1 GQSLNNQGG
10 SIETNAD
17 LTLNIKG
24 ALDNSQSGKLTGN
37 TTKIT
42 AGSINNSNKGQIN
55 AIDTLTVL
63 SQQAINNQTGVM
75 AANQNVSIQSQGL
88 DNTS

>member
-1 GQSLNNQGG
+1 MNNQGG

-42 AGSINNSNKGQIN
+42 AGSLHGEIHQSLNVHVSCLSSNNY
-55 AIDTLTVL
+55 
-63 SQQAINNQTGVM
+63 
-75 AANQNVSIQSQGL
+75 
-88 DNTS
+88 

>member
-1 GQSLNNQGG
+1 SGDAIEIMGQSLNNQGG

-37 TTKIT
+37 TRKIT

-75 AANQNVSIQSQGL
+75 AANQN
-88 DNTS
+88 

>member
-1 GQSLNNQGG
+1 MALKVQKLNNLKGQIQSGDAIEITGQSLNNQGG

-37 TTKIT
+37 TTK
-42 AGSINNSNKGQIN
+42 
-55 AIDTLTVL
+55 L
-63 SQQAINNQTGVM
+63 QQAQ
-75 AANQNVSIQSQGL
+75 
-88 DNTS
+88 

>member
-1 GQSLNNQGG
+1 LDNQSGLISAQKKLALKVQKLNNLKGQIQSGDAIEIMGQSLNNQGG

-37 TTKIT
+37 TTK
-42 AGSINNSNKGQIN
+42 
-55 AIDTLTVL
+55 
-63 SQQAINNQTGVM
+63 
-75 AANQNVSIQSQGL
+75 
-88 DNTS
+88 